1 MFPGN
6 LMRHNIN
13 TDKTDSYAHRP
24 VLYREVIR
32 FISDVA
38 GKGGK
43 CVVDCT
49 LGEGGHSELMLHNF
63 PDLKIIGFER
73 DADILAIAKERLAPF
88 GDRIEYVNDNFS
100 AIVAHLSSSRGMISA
115 FLYDFGISSFHFDR
129 SGRGFGIQNDER
141 LDMRLSL
148 DQSLDAWRVVNK
160 YPESRLAEIISKYGE
175 ERWAKRIA
183 RYICRRREESSVET
197 TGELAGIVL
206 KAIPARYHVRNIHP
220 ATRVFQAIRIEV
232 NGELDAIEKSLYEAV
247 GLLAP
252 GGRCVAI
259 SFHSLEDRIVKNVFR
274 SLARGCTCGNEPK
287 FCTCT
292 HRPYVKVLTSKPLV
306 PEEDELVENKRAR
319 SAKMRVCEAVAS

>member
-1 MFPGN
+1 
-6 LMRHNIN
+6 MRHNIDN
-13 TDKTDSYAHRP
+13 EKNDLYAHKP

-32 FISDVA
+32 FMGDSA

-43 CVVDCT
+43 CAVDCT

-63 PDLKIIGFER
+63 PDLRIIGFER
-73 DADILAIAKERLAPF
+73 DSDILAVAKERLAPF
-88 GDRIEYVNDNFS
+88 AGRIEFVNDNFS
-100 AIVAHLSSSRGMISA
+100 NIGAHLSPLKGMISG

-148 DQSLDAWRVVNK
+148 DQPLDAWQVVNK
-160 YPESRLAEIISKYGE
+160 YPESRLSEIIANYGE
-175 ERWAKRIA
+175 ERWAKRVA
-183 RYICRRREESSVET
+183 RYICRRREEGHIDT
-197 TGELAGIVL
+197 TGELAGLVL
-206 KAIPARYHVRNIHP
+206 RAIPARYHVRNIHP

-247 GLLAP
+247 GFLAP
-252 GGRCVAI
+252 EGRCIAI

-274 SLARGCTCGNEPK
+274 NLARGCTCGNEPK
-287 FCTCT
+287 FCTCM
-292 HRPYVKVLTSKPLV
+292 HGPYVKVLTSKPIV
-306 PEEDELVENKRAR
+306 PEEGEVMENKRAR